1 MVEVQSVRVRGRDDC
16 EQNHVAIHT
25 VSKHIIYMADYNPP
39 PPFLSSP
46 RPFNH
51 QIKESAAA
59 KAYDAEWKW
68 ISSTEAKQRSDAA
81 KAQALSDFKK
91 RFPHAQMSRFQVQ
104 VEFDANRKAS
114 GEVLFPDGNGSW
126 EDPLIEDQK
135 YWSPALRSALSAQ
148 QDGGFPYQLS
158 LLQQNKPPQPVPA
171 IAFSDNTGQSIADLF
186 NKQLKIYV
194 TPTDYF
200 TTKFRQ
206 IFTKTQIKF
215 TQAKYARKWLGKPDM
230 SFWPQQLNFALWCAT
245 TGCGVSREMLFSNS
259 SLQLSDQVR
268 TFYQFHVYYTTRKIL
283 YEMGGIQSKNALPDD
298 PAFNQKNNPYDVASY
313 KRICAEFGVD
323 PSTDFRFTYGQNHGL
338 GYVNIMY
345 SDGPFAQKQWQYP
358 PADLSNPSSQRLA
371 GDSGTTTNN
380 TIAFIRND
388 QGADTQF
395 EHFVPAQTSGL
406 TLNGLGR
413 INQSIMAFGYC
424 ILGSQANTRSSIL
437 GNLGTARNT
446 QTDFLVL
453 IEDSIKTLNVSNGP
467 VKYQDAIQATKVRL
481 NLAVARGV
489 LLLPARM
496 IINTESIVGYN
507 NNLRRSTDDMKLGVN
522 NQVNQDTKKASLK
535 LMSGGPSKVNP
546 PNSHPSNPIHKQAT
560 EAQGIAKPKPATPT
574 PKPAQLVTQPEPK
587 PEPVDPH
594 HVNKA
599 VVAVGALALVG
610 LLIYASS

>member
-1 MVEVQSVRVRGRDDC
+1 MVGA
-16 EQNHVAIHT
+16 H
-25 VSKHIIYMADYNPP
+25 DYNPP
-39 PPFLSSP
+39 PPFFSSP
-46 RPFNH
+46 NPFNH
-51 QIKESAAA
+51 QIQESAAA

-68 ISSTEAKQRSDAA
+68 LSSPEAKQRGAAA
-81 KAQALSDFKK
+81 KALAISNFQK
-91 RFPHAQMSRFQVQ
+91 RFPRADMSKFTTQVD
-104 VEFDANRKAS
+104 FDANRKAIAT
-114 GEVLFPDGNGSW
+114 VLFPDGDGSW

-135 YWSPALRSALSAQ
+135 YWSPTLKAALGAQ

-158 LLQQNKPPQPVPA
+158 LLQQTKPPPHPVPA
-171 IAFSDNTGQSIADLF
+171 IAFSDSITQSIADIF
-186 NKQLKIYV
+186 NKEVKIYV

-215 TQAKYARKWLGKPDM
+215 TTAKYARKWLAMPDM

-245 TGCGVSREMLFSNS
+245 TGCGVTREKLFSNS
-259 SLQLSDQVR
+259 SLQLSEQVR

-298 PAFNQKNNPYDVASY
+298 PAFNQKDNPYDVASY
-313 KRICAEFGVD
+313 KRICAEFGLD

-345 SDGPFAQKQWQYP
+345 SDGPFAHKQWQYP

-371 GDSGTTTNN
+371 GDSGTTSNN

-395 EHFVPAQTSGL
+395 EHFVPDQTSGL

-424 ILGSQANTRSSIL
+424 ILGAQANTRSSIL

-453 IEDSIKTLNVSNGP
+453 IEDSIKTLNVSSGP
-467 VKYQDAIQATKVRL
+467 VKYQDAIEATKVRL
-481 NLAVARGV
+481 NLAVARCV

-507 NNLRRSTDDMKLGVN
+507 NNLRRATDDMKLGVN
-522 NQVNQDTKKASLK
+522 NQVNQGTRKASLK
-535 LMSGGPSKVNP
+535 HMAGGPSKVNP
-546 PNSHPSNPIHKQAT
+546 QTAT
-560 EAQGIAKPKPATPT
+560 PQTQCTNRQPKPR
-574 PKPAQLVTQPEPK
+574 
-587 PEPVDPH
+587 
-594 HVNKA
+594 
-599 VVAVGALALVG
+599 G
-610 LLIYASS
+610 LQSLHPL

>member
-1 MVEVQSVRVRGRDDC
+1 MALGKTRSSKTKSTGPPHLGLLWVRNKMVAFLISC
-16 EQNHVAIHT
+16 HYCSKTNHH
-25 VSKHIIYMADYNPP
+25 
-39 PPFLSSP
+39 
-46 RPFNH
+46 
-51 QIKESAAA
+51 
-59 KAYDAEWKW
+59 
-68 ISSTEAKQRSDAA
+68 
-81 KAQALSDFKK
+81 
-91 RFPHAQMSRFQVQ
+91 
-104 VEFDANRKAS
+104 
-114 GEVLFPDGNGSW
+114 
-126 EDPLIEDQK
+126 
-135 YWSPALRSALSAQ
+135 
-148 QDGGFPYQLS
+148 
-158 LLQQNKPPQPVPA
+158 QPVPA

-345 SDGPFAQKQWQYP
+345 SDGPFAQKKWQYP

-395 EHFVPAQTSGL
+395 EHFVPGANQWSNSERSGPDQPV
-406 TLNGLGR
+406 NHGLW
-413 INQSIMAFGYC
+413 
-424 ILGSQANTRSSIL
+424 
-437 GNLGTARNT
+437 
-446 QTDFLVL
+446 
-453 IEDSIKTLNVSNGP
+453 
-467 VKYQDAIQATKVRL
+467 
-481 NLAVARGV
+481 
-489 LLLPARM
+489 LLHL
-496 IINTESIVGYN
+496 
-507 NNLRRSTDDMKLGVN
+507 
-522 NQVNQDTKKASLK
+522 
-535 LMSGGPSKVNP
+535 
-546 PNSHPSNPIHKQAT
+546 
-560 EAQGIAKPKPATPT
+560 GIA
-574 PKPAQLVTQPEPK
+574 
-587 PEPVDPH
+587 
-594 HVNKA
+594 
-599 VVAVGALALVG
+599 
-610 LLIYASS
+610 S

>member
-1 MVEVQSVRVRGRDDC
+1 MDGAR
-16 EQNHVAIHT
+16 
-25 VSKHIIYMADYNPP
+25 DYNPP
-39 PPFLSSP
+39 PPFFSSP
-46 RPFNH
+46 RPFKH
-51 QIKESAAA
+51 QIQESAAA

-68 ISSTEAKQRSDAA
+68 MNSSEAKQRYAAA
-81 KAQALSDFKK
+81 KAQALSEFKK
-91 RFPHAQMSRFQVQ
+91 RFPHAVMSRFQVQ
-104 VEFDANRKAS
+104 VEFDANRKAL
-114 GEVLFPDGNGSW
+114 GRVLFPDGEGSW
-126 EDPLIEDQK
+126 ENPLIEDQK
-135 YWSPALRSALSAQ
+135 YWSPALKAALGDQ
-148 QDGGFPYQLS
+148 QDGGFPAQLS
-158 LLQQNKPPQPVPA
+158 LLPTQSQAPHPVPA
-171 IAFSDNTGQSIADLF
+171 IAFSDNRGQSIADLF
-186 NKQLKIYV
+186 NKQVKIYV

-215 TQAKYARKWLGKPDM
+215 TQAKYARKWLAKPDM

-245 TGCGVSREMLFSNS
+245 TGCGVSREMLFSNP
-259 SLQLSDQVR
+259 SLQLSNQVR

-298 PAFNQKNNPYDVASY
+298 PAFNQKDNPYDIASY
-313 KRICAEFGVD
+313 KRICAEFGID

-345 SDGPFAQKQWQYP
+345 SDGPFAHKKWQYP

-371 GDSGTTTNN
+371 GDSGATTNN

-395 EHFVPAQTSGL
+395 EHFVPVQTSGL

-424 ILGSQANTRSSIL
+424 ILVAQANTRSSIL

-446 QTDFLVL
+446 QRDFLVL

-467 VKYQDAIQATKVRL
+467 VKYQDAIEATKVRL

-489 LLLPARM
+489 LLLPSRM

-507 NNLRRSTDDMKLGVN
+507 NNLRRATDDMKLGVN
-522 NQVNQDTKKASLK
+522 NQVNQGTKKASLK
-535 LMSGGPSKVNP
+535 LMAGGPSKVNP
-546 PNSHPSNPIHKQAT
+546 PNSHPSNPIQKKAT
-560 EAQGIAKPKPATPT
+560 EAQGLTKPAPAPPQPVVNTPT
-574 PKPAQLVTQPEPK
+574 TPPASKPAP
-587 PEPVDPH
+587 PVDPH
-594 HVNKA
+594 HVNKTLI
-599 VVAVGALALVG
+599 AVGALALVG
-610 LLIYASS
+610 VIIYASS

>member
-1 MVEVQSVRVRGRDDC
+1 M
-16 EQNHVAIHT
+16 
-25 VSKHIIYMADYNPP
+25 
-39 PPFLSSP
+39 
-46 RPFNH
+46 
-51 QIKESAAA
+51 
-59 KAYDAEWKW
+59 
-68 ISSTEAKQRSDAA
+68 
-81 KAQALSDFKK
+81 
-91 RFPHAQMSRFQVQ
+91 
-104 VEFDANRKAS
+104 
-114 GEVLFPDGNGSW
+114 
-126 EDPLIEDQK
+126 
-135 YWSPALRSALSAQ
+135 
-148 QDGGFPYQLS
+148 
-158 LLQQNKPPQPVPA
+158 
-171 IAFSDNTGQSIADLF
+171 
-186 NKQLKIYV
+186 KIYV

-215 TQAKYARKWLGKPDM
+215 TQAKYARKWLAKPDM

-298 PAFNQKNNPYDVASY
+298 PAFNQKDNPYDIASY

-345 SDGPFAQKQWQYP
+345 SDGPFAHKKWQYP

-371 GDSGTTTNN
+371 GDSGATTNN

-424 ILGSQANTRSSIL
+424 ILGAQANTRSSIL

-507 NNLRRSTDDMKLGVN
+507 NNLRRATNDMKLGVN
-522 NQVNQDTKKASLK
+522 NQVNQDTKKSSLK
-535 LMSGGPSKVNP
+535 LMAGGPSKVNP
-546 PNSHPSNPIHKQAT
+546 PNSHLSNPIHKQAT
-560 EAQGIAKPKPATPT
+560 EAQGIAKPTQPSAPAQPAPPAKPPT
-574 PKPAQLVTQPEPK
+574 PKTTTTTES
-587 PEPVDPH
+587 VDTH
-594 HVNKA
+594 HANKA
-599 VVAVGALALVG
+599 VVAVGVLSFVG
-610 LLIYASS
+610 LIIYASS

>member
-1 MVEVQSVRVRGRDDC
+1 
-16 EQNHVAIHT
+16 
-25 VSKHIIYMADYNPP
+25 MADYNPP

-46 RPFNH
+46 RASNH
-51 QIKESAAA
+51 QIKESAAS

-68 ISSTEAKQRSDAA
+68 MTTSPEAKQRSAAA
-81 KAQALSDFKK
+81 KAKALSDFKK
-91 RFPHAQMSRFQVQ
+91 RFPHAQMSKFQVQ
-104 VEFDANRKAS
+104 VEIDANRKAS
-114 GEVLFPDGNGSW
+114 GEVLFPNGNGSW
-126 EDPLIEDQK
+126 ELIGDPK
-135 YWSPALRSALSAQ
+135 HWSPALRSALGVQ

-158 LLQQNKPPQPVPA
+158 LLPTQSQAPQPVPA
-171 IAFSDNTGQSIADLF
+171 IAFSGNTGQSIADLF

-259 SLQLSDQVR
+259 SLQLSGQVR

-298 PAFNQKNNPYDVASY
+298 PAFNQKDNPYDITSY

-345 SDGPFAQKQWQYP
+345 SDGPFAQKKWQYP

-446 QTDFLVL
+446 QTDVLVL

-535 LMSGGPSKVNP
+535 LMKGGPSKVNP

-560 EAQGIAKPKPATPT
+560 EAQGIAKPTPTTPAPKPAQPVTRPT
-574 PKPAQLVTQPEPK
+574 PKPAQPVTPPAPK
-587 PEPVDPH
+587 PETVDTH